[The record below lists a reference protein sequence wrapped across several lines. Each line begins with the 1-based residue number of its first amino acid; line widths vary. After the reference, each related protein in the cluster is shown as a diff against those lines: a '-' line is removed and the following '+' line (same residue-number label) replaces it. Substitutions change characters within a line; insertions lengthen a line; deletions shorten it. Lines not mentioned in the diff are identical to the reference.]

1 MADFTNMLV
10 CLNFTAAAALIT
22 TEQQIDTLDA
32 LRSLLDADIERLCK
46 TARRS
51 GGLVPNPNAPAFG
64 QAPDPN
70 NHPYIYN
77 PGVSVALIA
86 ENMLVLTSFYLCH
99 QIRIGQT
106 VVANDIMAVN
116 VTLMRSIRDHEEA
129 HAQPVDVPELKNVK
143 EMVRFCESLDS
154 YLNQYVGET
163 KVPLSYVIRPLEA
176 PPISAD
182 DPSVDYDSVE
192 DEMIA
197 RNPHGT
203 VTYRAD
209 NKKVWEIVSAICQE
223 TQAYT
228 WIQDFD
234 RRKDGRGAYF
244 TLQRHYLGQAKAN
257 NTLSSAETTL
267 DTTF

>member
-1 MADFTNMLV
+1 
-10 CLNFTAAAALIT
+10 
-22 TEQQIDTLDA
+22 
-32 LRSLLDADIERLCK
+32 
-46 TARRS
+46 
-51 GGLVPNPNAPAFG
+51 
-64 QAPDPN
+64 
-70 NHPYIYN
+70 
-77 PGVSVALIA
+77 
-86 ENMLVLTSFYLCH
+86 
-99 QIRIGQT
+99 
-106 VVANDIMAVN
+106 
-116 VTLMRSIRDHEEA
+116 MRSIRDHEEA
-129 HAQPVDVPELKNVK
+129 HAQPVDVLELKNVK

-154 YLNQYVGET
+154 CLNQYIGET